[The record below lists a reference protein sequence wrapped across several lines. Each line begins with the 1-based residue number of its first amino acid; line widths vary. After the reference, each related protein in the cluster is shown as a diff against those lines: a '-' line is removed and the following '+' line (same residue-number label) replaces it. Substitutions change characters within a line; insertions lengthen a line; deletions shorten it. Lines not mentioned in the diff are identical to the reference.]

1 MTSSWEK
8 YEELIKAEM
17 KKVYSETVV
26 EHSMNPRNVGDIE
39 DASGFA
45 KVTGPCGDTMEIWL
59 KVNSDTISD
68 ASFMTDGCGT
78 TIASGSMVTEM
89 AKGRTVFHA
98 QKITQQDVL
107 NALGGLP
114 EESQHCALLA
124 ANTLKEAVKDYLI
137 TKKEPWK
144 RAYKKY

>member
-8 YEELIKAEM
+8 FEELIKAEM

-26 EHSMNPRNVGDIE
+26 EHSMNPRNVGDIG
-39 DASGFA
+39 DADGFA

-89 AKGRTVFHA
+89 ARGRNIVEI
-98 QKITQQDVL
+98 QRINQQDVL
-107 NALGGLP
+107 DALGGLP

-124 ANTLKEAVKDYLI
+124 ANTLKAALRDYMAM
-137 TKKEPWK
+137 KREPWK
-144 RAYKKY
+144 RVYRRY

>member
-1 MTSSWEK
+1 MATAWDK
-8 YEELIKAEM
+8 HQELVRGEM

-39 DASGFA
+39 DAGGFA
-45 KVTGPCGDTMEIWL
+45 KVIGPCGDTMEIWL

-89 AKGRTVFHA
+89 AKGRTVLNA

-137 TKKEPWK
+137 IKKEPWK
-144 RAYKKY
+144 RAYKRL